1 MVPVIDHPDVARRC
15 ALLSR
20 QLFSIFHATAR
31 KWYLLSIMLLRSRPL
46 AIISLYRSRIRESY
60 EFVSI
65 EFLAHSLVKFRFG
78 KIARCMHATLNR
90 FYFVEI
96 IFDFRSSYSSR
107 YDFHRSLEFGK
118 SLRHYFHEMKNASV
132 HARVEKCSIVNG
144 GSLDSVR

>member
-46 AIISLYRSRIRESY
+46 AIISLYRSRIRE
-60 EFVSI
+60 FVSI
-65 EFLAHSLVKFRFG
+65 EFLAYSLVKFRFG

-118 SLRHYFHEMKNASV
+118 SLRHSLFSRN
-132 HARVEKCSIVNG
+132 EKCIRTRTCG
-144 GSLDSVR
+144 EMLYR